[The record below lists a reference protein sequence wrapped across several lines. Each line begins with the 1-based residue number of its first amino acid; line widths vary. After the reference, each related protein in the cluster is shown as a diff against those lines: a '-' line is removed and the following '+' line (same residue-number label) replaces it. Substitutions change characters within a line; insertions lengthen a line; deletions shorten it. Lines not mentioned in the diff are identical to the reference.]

1 MSGFVNIGAIFGGGR
16 DVYDGVSNIVNGQP
30 IVRDN
35 NSIGGNAYGIFSGAL
50 GVVQE
55 LTKPGSPFNVAAGTT
70 SPILAIAN
78 VASALDDYRGAV
90 NAGQSDAIISSY
102 LGFAAALGDLLA
114 TIPTPQTKGLGI
126 ALKLMATFAKDAWDA
141 GYRPNGDNPI
151 DAPPDAYIPV
161 DKYDFDFWRIPGSQ
175 LSENRCISNII
186 LSNPDPLVKD
196 IRYVMVD
203 PLVLDLDGDGL
214 EITPLSQGVQ
224 FDGNGDTIRTNTSW
238 IDADD
243 GLLALD
249 RNGNGVID
257 SGREL
262 FGDETLLADGKKAA
276 HGFAALAELDVG
288 GAANATGGAGDGV
301 FDAKDAQYTNVRVW
315 RDLNQDG
322 ISQAGEMQTLAEAGI
337 ASIKLS
343 STKTDTSY
351 GDAQLVQS
359 GSFTRTD
366 GSEGQAG
373 SFIFAQNN
381 AVTTHAPITIS
392 TEAAA
397 LPAIQGSGW
406 VRDLQG
412 AATLKPQLL
421 DLFGGVQGVGSRAGF
436 GGNISQL
443 LLEWCNDYVTA
454 SEKAL
459 LNPWRPCRR
468 RSRPQATASNG
479 SLWIRPCRTVRR
491 TTRGQRG
498 DDLSEHLEA
507 GAHQH

>member
-1 MSGFVNIGAIFGGGR
+1 MH
-16 DVYDGVSNIVNGQP
+16 
-30 IVRDN
+30 VR
-35 NSIGGNAYGIFSGAL
+35 
-50 GVVQE
+50 
-55 LTKPGSPFNVAAGTT
+55 AGDE
-70 SPILAIAN
+70 AIAALRAMGDDAAN
-78 VASALDDYRGAV
+78 FLNGLKDRWDEGDFLLKEMQAFFDIAATSDRTLESVTVVGSAAFGI
-90 NAGQSDAIISSY
+90 G
-102 LGFAAALGDLLA
+102 LGAALGLTLGGGA
-114 TIPTPQTKGLGI
+114 IAVGFGLV
-126 ALKLMATFAKDAWDA
+126 A
-141 GYRPNGDNPI
+141 GYAAEILYREAIKSAKTLGSWIGIGLYDWMH
-151 DAPPDAYIPV
+151 PD
-161 DKYDFDFWRIPGSQ
+161 PGA
-175 LSENRCISNII
+175 ISSTI

-196 IRYVMVD
+196 IKYVMVD

-301 FDAKDAQYTNVRVW
+301 FDAKDAQYANVRIW

-337 ASIKLS
+337 ASIKLD
-343 STKTDTSY
+343 STKTSTSY

-373 SFIFAQNN
+373 SFILAQNN
-381 AVTTHAPITIS
+381 AVT
-392 TEAAA
+392 A
-397 LPAIQGSGW
+397 LN
-406 VRDLQG
+406 
-412 AATLKPQLL
+412 PQLRICSHRRKRRGCAGCGERQEIWGRL
-421 DLFGGVQGVGSRAGF
+421 LGHARAHAG
-436 GGNISQL
+436 QPARL
-443 LLEWCNDYVTA
+443 
-454 SEKAL
+454 
-459 LNPWRPCRR
+459 RR
-468 RSRPQATASNG
+468 RGREILRGREFFEFPRFN
-479 SLWIRPCRTVRR
+479 SLTVVIF
-491 TTRGQRG
+491 
-498 DDLSEHLEA
+498 LHYEP
-507 GAHQH
+507 